1 MFALNLIKFLISVLS
16 SHVWIVSFVY
26 AVLDYLADLLNIKVI
41 LASSITCLDDSSLPF
56 LHGTLVIRVGEA
68 KDLPDMDRLVDRLV
82 VEF

>member
-1 MFALNLIKFLISVLS
+1 MCGLLVLLMQC
-16 SHVWIVSFVY
+16 WIR
-26 AVLDYLADLLNIKVI
+26 LADLLNIKVI

-56 LHGTLVIRVGEA
+56 LHGTLVIRVEAVEEA